1 MIFMKEIELKEMQQ
15 IELSI
20 FKEFV
25 KVCKKHGL
33 RYYMDG
39 GTLLGACWF
48 QGFIPWDDD
57 IDLKMPRLDY
67 EKFLKLQSEFPKHIL
82 IEHPRKG
89 KCEYL
94 FTKLIDNRTVLIEE
108 KNGIEKHTGVYI
120 DIFPMDGYPDD
131 PKKCEEH
138 LKKMQKFNGHF
149 HSSLE
154 EFRNMRKS
162 QHLLSRIKGNFY
174 YVLYKMDREYRW
186 RIFRKLEKQARK
198 YEFDKCTYVGM
209 TIEGNPQ
216 KERFEKKWLD
226 EIVMMPFEDAKFAA
240 PSGYDE
246 HLTIFYGD
254 YMHLPKIL
262 PDHYHKVYWK
272 DCMEG
277 EDS

>member
-1 MIFMKEIELKEMQQ
+1 MIEIELKEMQQ
-15 IELSI
+15 IELNI

-25 KVCKKHGL
+25 KICEKYHL

-57 IDLKMPRLDY
+57 IDLKMPRPDY
-67 EKFLKLQSEFPKHIL
+67 EKFLQLQSELP
-82 IEHPRKG
+82 
-89 KCEYL
+89 EYL
-94 FTKLIDNRTVLIEE
+94 TIERPSKEKCDYLFAKLIDNRTLLIEE
-108 KNGIEKHTGVYI
+108 KNGVEKHTGVYV
-120 DIFPMDGYPDD
+120 DIFPMDGHPDD
-131 PKKCEEH
+131 EEECKEY
-138 LKKMQKFNGHF
+138 LRIMQKLNGLF

-154 EFRNMRKS
+154 DFQNMRSSKRF
-162 QHLLSRIKGNFY
+162 LSRIKGTIY
-174 YVLYKMDREYRW
+174 YFMSKLDKNYRW
-186 RIFRKLEKQARK
+186 RLFEKLETCAKR

-216 KERFEKKWLD
+216 KERFHRSWLD
-226 EIVMMPFEDAKFAA
+226 ETVLLPFEDAKFVA

-254 YMHLPKIL
+254 YMNLPKIL

-272 DCMEG
+272 DGMKG
-277 EDS
+277 D

>member
-1 MIFMKEIELKEMQQ
+1 MRKIELKEMQE
-15 IELSI
+15 IELAI

-25 KVCKKHGL
+25 EVCEKHNL

-48 QGFIPWDDD
+48 KGFIPWDDD

-67 EKFLKLQSEFPKHIL
+67 EKFLKLQSELPEYLTIDKPQK
-82 IEHPRKG
+82 E

-108 KNGIEKHTGVYI
+108 KNNVEKKTGVYI

-131 PKKCEEH
+131 AEQYKKH
-138 LKKMQKFNGHF
+138 
-149 HSSLE
+149 
-154 EFRNMRKS
+154 FRNMQKMNCMFHASLDEFKNMRRSK
-162 QHLLSRIKGNFY
+162 QLKSRIKGEIYCLIMKIDKNY
-174 YVLYKMDREYRW
+174 RWKLYKK
-186 RIFRKLEKQARK
+186 IEKTAKR
-198 YEFDKCTYVGM
+198 YDFDKCTYVGM
-209 TIEGNPQ
+209 TVEGNPE
-216 KERFEKKWLD
+216 KEKFDRRWLD
-226 EIVMMPFEDAKFAA
+226 ETVILPFEDGEFIA

-262 PDHYHKVYWK
+262 PDHYHRVYWK
-272 DCMEG
+272 
-277 EDS
+277 

>member
-1 MIFMKEIELKEMQQ
+1 MKEIKLKEMQQ
-15 IELSI
+15 IELNI

-25 KVCKKHGL
+25 KVCEKHNL

-57 IDLKMPRLDY
+57 IDLKMPRNDY
-67 EKFLKLQSEFPKHIL
+67 EKFLKLQSEFPEYII
-82 IEHPRKG
+82 IEHPQKN

-94 FTKLIDNRTVLIEE
+94 FTKLIDNRTILIEE
-108 KNGIEKHTGVYI
+108 KNGIKKHTGVYI

-131 PKKCEEH
+131 KKKYEIH
-138 LKKMQKFNGHF
+138 LRKMQKLNGHF

-154 EFRNMRKS
+154 KFRSMRNS
-162 QHLLSRIKGNFY
+162 RRILRRIKGNFY
-174 YVLYKMDREYRW
+174 YMLSKIDSTYSWKVFKKIEQ
-186 RIFRKLEKQARK
+186 QAKRYD
-198 YEFDKCTYVGM
+198 YEKCTYVGM
-209 TIEGNPQ
+209 TIEGNPK

-226 EIVMMPFEDAKFAA
+226 EIVMLPFENSKFAA

-272 DCMEG
+272 DGIEG
-277 EDS
+277 ENI